1 MRTTCFN
8 LFIQFV
14 EDMIGMLES
23 IFRACDLNYDDEL
36 PRERVSNE
44 RRMTHNEHKCTCIVS
59 KECFGASGISEFPNR
74 RFSHP
79 GRSIHGS
86 KKDRAVK
93 ILFSAESALVGSKIQ
108 KEGNPRAAN
117 EETTG
122 GSQPIESLNA
132 AVYPSCPCLRFSC
145 FTVAD

>member
-1 MRTTCFN
+1 MHTTCFN

-93 ILFSAESALVGSKIQ
+93 ILFSAEVLREKKLRKPSA
-108 KEGNPRAAN
+108 N
-117 EETTG
+117 ETTG
-122 GSQPIESLNA
+122 GRQAGLIVSQSARWVIPARGFLK
-132 AVYPSCPCLRFSC
+132 C
-145 FTVAD
+145 F